1 MLWRRKTRFACAA
14 AAGGAFALSLTGSA
28 LAQQTV
34 PQCSTLNLPHPVW
47 GAGGSAI
54 TADLALVA
62 AKLAGLQNPIT
73 ILYSDPS
80 ACTGLKGFV
89 DKAVKGNFWYWT
101 AAGEQKSCAPDQV
114 TGQEVDFAHL
124 GNPAIDCTNT
134 TLPADA
140 KDFPA
145 PVQTLNV
152 IVGVNSQEQS
162 ISAEAL
168 YFIYG
173 FGSAGQA
180 APWTNNAHIVKR
192 TPTSFVHLFLASAIG
207 VPPAS
212 FKGDVQVTTN
222 PDSIAKVVEFS
233 ATSQNTAIGYV
244 SGSAADK
251 ARATVKTLAFQ
262 AKDQTCAYWPDSGP
276 TKNDKANVLNGQYAL
291 WTPGHWFARVN
302 SSGAI
307 INPDVK
313 NLIDW
318 YDAKAEPPT
327 GVDVIGLAID
337 SGDIPRC
344 AMKVTRAGLTGAIS
358 SFAPENPCTHYFEKR
373 ATGETDGK
381 VCTNDDACGSVSS
394 TSKCRF
400 GYCEAY

>member
-1 MLWRRKTRFACAA
+1 MLWRRKSRIACAA
-14 AAGGAFALSLTGSA
+14 ATGSA
-28 LAQQTV
+28 LALSLSGSALAQTV
-34 PQCSTLNLPHPVW
+34 PQCSTLALPHPVW

-54 TADLALVA
+54 TADLAKVA
-62 AKLAGLQNPIT
+62 TELSKLQEPIT

-80 ACTGLKGFV
+80 ACTGFKGFV

-101 AAGEQKSCAPDQV
+101 AAGEQKACAPDQV
-114 TGQEVDFAHL
+114 TGQEVDFAHM
-124 GNPAIDCTNT
+124 GNPGADCTNT
-134 TLPADA
+134 TAPPEV
-140 KDFPA
+140 KDFKA

-152 IVGVNSQEQS
+152 IVGASSDEQS

-173 FGSAGQA
+173 FGAAGQA
-180 APWTNNAHIVKR
+180 APWVNNAHIVKR

-222 PDSIAKVVEFS
+222 ADSIAKVVEFS
-233 ATSQNTAIGYV
+233 ATSQSTAIGYV

-251 ARATVKTLAFQ
+251 ARTQVKTLAFQ
-262 AKDQTCAYWPDSGP
+262 AKDQTCAYWPDSSA
-276 TKNDKANVLNGQYAL
+276 TTNDKANVINGQYAL
-291 WTPGHWFARVN
+291 WTPGHWYTRVN

-318 YDAKAEPPT
+318 YDAKAEPP
-327 GVDVIGLAID
+327 GGIPVIGLAID
-337 SGDIPRC
+337 AGDIPLC
-344 AMKVTRAGLTGAIS
+344 AMKVDREGLTGAIS
-358 SFAPENPCTHYFEKR
+358 SYAPVNPCSHYFEKR
-373 ATGETDGK
+373 ATGTTSGT
-381 VCTNDDACGSVSS
+381 VCTNDDGCASVSS